1 MRLSFRISQFLSL
14 IVLPPDTPNSEV
26 CTAPL
31 IPVTQTSELFTITDG
46 LDAVAAVVA
55 LSITVLFVLLVPVV
69 LDDTV
74 FDEELTVLEL
84 LDTVLDEELTVLP
97 TVVFVTVSVA
107 LKEVAD
113 RTNARAARP
122 VRRNMVR

>member
-1 MRLSFRISQFLSL
+1 L
-14 IVLPPDTPNSEV
+14 
-26 CTAPL
+26 
-31 IPVTQTSELFTITDG
+31 
-46 LDAVAAVVA
+46 
-55 LSITVLFVLLVPVV
+55 VLFVPVV

-74 FDEELTVLEL
+74 LELLDTVLEL

-113 RTNARAARP
+113 RANARAARP